1 MKRKKTIRNILIAVA
16 VVAVIVAAVVLT
28 ISLRKDGHGLN
39 AFQRAKTAATADGCK
54 TSMIE
59 YALSLDT
66 ILSNVQNADTLTDE
80 QIREYQDSAVKQALM
95 VKVYRAEAKKLGLS
109 LTDEEVQK
117 SKDAAQEQVDA
128 IVENYTEQ
136 LVKNGSFSK
145 AALDKQIASY
155 YQQIGMNQ
163 SRYYGFVRERAEANY
178 YQTKLNEY
186 YKENGSDFDENEI
199 LEYYRNTVKET
210 MEDYQPGTY
219 SMYTQFYAMGY
230 TSPLLFVPE
239 GFIYVDFAEINK
251 ETEEEVAVLI
261 DKINNGE
268 MTFEELV
275 ESADNVDPYRTALKA
290 PYAIGEKDY
299 SYLCGEEE
307 FFTKANALQMG
318 EIGTLI
324 VADKKAA
331 EEEGGEE
338 TITGYTGYL
347 FRRAEGN
354 MCEEGDSGVIKI
366 DYFDGVRESVVN
378 GLREEKWMADLK
390 AEDAIFAYKGIVG

>member
-1 MKRKKTIRNILIAVA
+1 MKRKKTIRNILIAAAVLVA
-16 VVAVIVAAVVLT
+16 VVAAVVLS

-39 AFQRAKTAATADGCK
+39 AFERARTAASADGAK
-54 TSMIE
+54 VSMIE

-66 ILSNVQNADTLTDE
+66 LLSNNSATASELTDE
-80 QIREYQDSAVKQALM
+80 QLHSYQESAAKQALL
-95 VKVYRAEAKKLGLS
+95 VKIYAAEAKKLGLK

-117 SKDAAQEQVDA
+117 SKEAAQEQIDA
-128 IVENYTEQ
+128 VVENYTES
-136 LVKNGSFSK
+136 LIENGSFSK
-145 AALDKQIASY
+145 AVLNKQVVNY

-163 SRYYGFVRERAEANY
+163 SRYYAFIRERAEASY
-178 YQTKLNEY
+178 YQTKLNNY
-186 YKENGSDFDENEI
+186 YKENGSDLDENEV
-199 LEYYRNTVKET
+199 LEYYRDSVKET

-230 TSPLLFVPE
+230 TSPMLYVPE

-251 ETEEEVAVLI
+251 ETEEEVNVI
-261 DKINNGE
+261 INKISSGE

-275 ESADNVDPYRTALKA
+275 EAADNVDPYRTALKA
-290 PYAIGEKDY
+290 PYAIGEGDY

-307 FFTKANALQMG
+307 FYTKASELEIG

-324 VADKKAA
+324 VANKKTS
-331 EEEGGEE
+331 EDSEEE

-366 DYFDGVRESVVN
+366 DYFDGVRESAEN
-378 GLREEKWMADLK
+378 GLREEKWMADFK
-390 AEDAIFAYKGIVG
+390 TEDGVFTYKGIS